1 MAQKKA
7 AVEVK
12 QEGDFKLKSKPKLKP
27 KDLSKKNEGPVK
39 VDFTKP
45 EAQGEVIP
53 EVVKVD
59 LTDKKET
66 DAVQERKTEEVPVV
80 ETSGDSK
87 EVDAEVRVLNIDE
100 NADSGATI
108 EKIEE
113 SSETKVSTSNNEQEK
128 EIKKEINNLPENIN
142 KLVDFMNDT
151 GGNIEDYVRLN
162 RDYSNIDE
170 NMLLKEYYKNTKPHL
185 NDDEVNFMLEDNFS
199 FDEDVDEQRDIK
211 KKKLAKKEAVAEA
224 QKHLED
230 LKNKYYD
237 SIKTRS
243 VVNEDQQKALDFF
256 NRYQDEQKTA
266 ETRHEYFKNATKE
279 LFSEDFKGFDFKVG
293 EQKFRYNVK
302 NPHAVADKQSNL
314 NTFINN
320 YVDDQGNMIDPAGY
334 HKAMYTAMNSD
345 QLANHFYE
353 QGKADGIK
361 QVVDGSKNPDTDAP
375 RQVAGGDVFVKGF
388 KVKAVSGVDSSKLRI
403 KKRKFNN

>member
-1 MAQKKA
+1 MAEQKA

-27 KDLSKKNEGPVK
+27 KDLSKKNDETVK

-59 LTDKKET
+59 LTQKEEEN
-66 DAVQERKTEEVPVV
+66 AVQERKTEEIPVV
-80 ETSGDSK
+80 ETPGDSK
-87 EVDAEVRVLNIDE
+87 EVDEQVRVINNDE
-100 NADSGATI
+100 DTDSRPTI
-108 EKIEE
+108 EKVEE
-113 SSETKVSTSNNEQEK
+113 PSETEVSTSYNEQEK
-128 EIKKEINNLPENIN
+128 ELNKEINNLPENIN

-162 RDYSNIDE
+162 RDYTNIDE

-185 NDDEVNFMLEDNFS
+185 NNDEVNFMLEDNFS
-199 FDEDVDEQRDIK
+199 FDEDVDEERDIK

-237 SIKTRS
+237 SIKTRNI
-243 VVNEDQQKALDFF
+243 VNEDQQKAIDFF

-266 ETRHEYFKNATKE
+266 QTRHEDFKNATKK
-279 LFSEDFKGFDFKVG
+279 LFSDDFKGFDFKVG

-302 NPHAVADKQSNL
+302 NPNAVADKQSNL

-320 YVDDQGNMIDPAGY
+320 YVDEDGRMTDAAGY

-361 QVVDGSKNPDTDAP
+361 QVVDGSKNPDTNTP

-388 KVKAVSGVDSSKLRI
+388 KVKAVSGMDSSKLKI